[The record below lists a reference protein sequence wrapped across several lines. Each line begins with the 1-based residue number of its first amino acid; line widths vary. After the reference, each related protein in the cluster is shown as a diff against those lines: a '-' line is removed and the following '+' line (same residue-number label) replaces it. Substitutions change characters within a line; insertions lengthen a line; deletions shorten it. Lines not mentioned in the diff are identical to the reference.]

1 MGAVTSGWEGRE
13 EKVSVVVV
21 EDISSA
27 VCSIKFDVDEDSAY
41 LEYFEG
47 QLKKTIF
54 VQRDR
59 Q

>member
-1 MGAVTSGWEGRE
+1 MVI
-13 EKVSVVVV
+13 
-21 EDISSA
+21 EDILSA

-54 VQRDR
+54 AQRDR